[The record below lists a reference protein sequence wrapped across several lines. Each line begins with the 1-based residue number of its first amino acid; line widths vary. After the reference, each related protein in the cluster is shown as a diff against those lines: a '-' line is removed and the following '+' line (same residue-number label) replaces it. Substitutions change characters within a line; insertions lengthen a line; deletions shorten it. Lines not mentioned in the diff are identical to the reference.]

1 MKKFKTKRIVLF
13 KTKLIAKAKDVSNYS
28 SESKKVLFTSKQN
41 QISNTIPTQFLKKK
55 KYRFTIETNPE
66 KKILKEGKW
75 SIKENIQFFEA
86 LDRYGVNW
94 EKITDSIPTR
104 TANQIR
110 AHTQK
115 FFIKLKRYKDD
126 KLGID
131 LTLSSIHNI
140 QDAINHIKSKNIN
153 YSLSDILL
161 HVLGNRKKRVKKFEN
176 IESTK
181 NKKVLN
187 LQSNNDNIN
196 NYIYN
201 NNFNN
206 FQINNN
212 IVLNTIMNNDS
223 SIVNFIYN
231 NLKNSI
237 INDFFNNVNNYI
249 LSNYLN
255 YLYYSLDIYN
265 NIFPF
270 RNFFDSNLYN
280 NDDNK

>member
-1 MKKFKTKRIVLF
+1 MKKFKTQRIVLF
-13 KTKLIAKAKDVSNYS
+13 KTKLIAKPKDVSNYS

-41 QISNTIPTQFLKKK
+41 QISNTTPTQFLKKK

-66 KKILKEGKW
+66 EKILKEGKW

-126 KLGID
+126 RLGID
-131 LTLSSIHNI
+131 LTINSIHNI

-161 HVLGNRKKRVKKFEN
+161 HVLGSRKKRVKKFEN

-181 NKKVLN
+181 NKEDFN
-187 LQSNNDNIN
+187 LHSNDDNIN

-212 IVLNTIMNNDS
+212 IVLNTIMNNDNF
-223 SIVNFIYN
+223 IDNFIYD

-237 INDFFNNVNNYI
+237 INNFFNNANNYI
-249 LSNYLN
+249 LNNYLN
-255 YLYYSLDIYN
+255 YLYYSLDVYN
-265 NIFPF
+265 NIFIC
-270 RNFFDSNLYN
+270 RNIYDSNIYN
-280 NDDNK
+280 NDGNK

>member
-13 KTKLIAKAKDVSNYS
+13 KTKLIAKQKEVSNYS
-28 SESKKVLFTSKQN
+28 SKSEKGLFTSKQN
-41 QISNTIPTQFLKKK
+41 QISNTIPTQLLKKK

-66 KKILKEGKW
+66 EKILKEGKW
-75 SIKENIQFFEA
+75 SIKENMQFFEA
-86 LDRYGVNW
+86 LDKYGVNW

-110 AHTQK
+110 AHSQK

-131 LTLSSIHNI
+131 LTLNSIHNI

-161 HVLGNRKKRVKKFEN
+161 HVLGNSIKGDKKFEN
-176 IESTK
+176 MESMK
-181 NKKVLN
+181 NKKDFN
-187 LQSNNDNIN
+187 LHSNNANIN

-212 IVLNTIMNNDS
+212 IVLNTIMNDYNFID
-223 SIVNFIYN
+223 NFIYN
-231 NLKNSI
+231 NSNNSI
-237 INDFFNNVNNYI
+237 ITNLINNENNYI
-249 LSNYLN
+249 LNNYLN

-270 RNFFDSNLYN
+270 RNFFDNNLYN

>member
-1 MKKFKTKRIVLF
+1 MKKFKTQRIVQF

-28 SESKKVLFTSKQN
+28 SEYKKVLFTSKQN
-41 QISNTIPTQFLKKK
+41 QISNTKPTQFLKKK
-55 KYRFTIETNPE
+55 KYRFIIEIIPE
-66 KKILKEGKW
+66 EKNLKEGKW
-75 SIKENIQFFEA
+75 NLKENMQFFEA
-86 LDRYGVNW
+86 LDRYGLNW

-104 TANQIR
+104 TIYQIR

-115 FFIKLKRYKDD
+115 FFKKLKRYKDD

-131 LTLSSIHNI
+131 LTINSIHNI

-161 HVLGNRKKRVKKFEN
+161 HVLGSRKKRVKKFEN

-181 NKKVLN
+181 NKEDLN
-187 LQSNNDNIN
+187 LHSNNDNIN

-206 FQINNN
+206 FQNNNN
-212 IVLNTIMNNDS
+212 IVLNMIMNNDNF
-223 SIVNFIYN
+223 IDNFIYN

-237 INDFFNNVNNYI
+237 INNFFNNAYNYI
-249 LSNYLN
+249 LNNYLN
-255 YLYYSLDIYN
+255 YLYYSLDVYNIIFSNRITYHSNIYN
-265 NIFPF
+265 N
-270 RNFFDSNLYN
+270 DGE
-280 NDDNK
+280 